1 MNALP
6 YLRCSSGSS
15 ATIGLSLSSIPSPTI
30 TKSLDLSCNSPP
42 SKEPPWPW
50 LPLKLYWSFSA
61 YYVLSILCFILVRIS
76 SEGGLGGFCVK
87 KFVPPF
93 DLKYSGTKLGV
104 SFFFSLATKIC
115 YIFYYLPSVLS
126 CVSFA
131 DIVAYLSL
139 SFWAAIFSLSAWR
152 AFYSSFFLFFSSSAS
167 SRSTLIELA
176 VDPL

>member
-1 MNALP
+1 M
-6 YLRCSSGSS
+6 
-15 ATIGLSLSSIPSPTI
+15 
-30 TKSLDLSCNSPP
+30 
-42 SKEPPWPW
+42 
-50 LPLKLYWSFSA
+50 
-61 YYVLSILCFILVRIS
+61 RIS
-76 SEGGLGGFCVK
+76 SEGGLGGFCVR

-139 SFWAAIFSLSAWR
+139 SFWAAIFSLSA
-152 AFYSSFFLFFSSSAS
+152 
-167 SRSTLIELA
+167 
-176 VDPL
+176 